1 MYIGNQTARIHIGKA
16 RLGMD
21 DDTYRAFLQRLT
33 GKSSSKDMTTAQR
46 ALVLA
51 EMTRLG
57 AFKDARR
64 PLTRQ
69 QRACLGKW
77 YDLRKRGIV
86 HSKDKSSFNRYIKRH
101 FGKNNLADLVDDE
114 TNTLYNMLEGWLQGA
129 TETT

>member
-33 GKSSSKDMTTAQR
+33 GKTSSKDMTTAQR

-64 PLTRQ
+64 PRLPRQ
-69 QRACLGKW
+69 MVRTAPVRHRAEQGQKQLQPL
-77 YDLRKRGIV
+77 YQ
-86 HSKDKSSFNRYIKRH
+86 
-101 FGKNNLADLVDDE
+101 
-114 TNTLYNMLEGWLQGA
+114 TLFRQKQPR
-129 TETT
+129 

>member
-33 GKSSSKDMTTAQR
+33 GKSSSKDMTVGER
-46 ALVLA
+46 ARVLA
-51 EMTRLG
+51 EMTNLG

-77 YDLRKRGIV
+77 YELRKRGIV
-86 HSKDKSSFNRYIKRH
+86 HSKDKSSFNRYIKRY
-101 FGKNNLADLVDDE
+101 FGKNNLADLSDGE
-114 TNTLYNMLEGWLQGA
+114 TNKLYNMLEGLLQGA

>member
-86 HSKDKSSFNRYIKRH
+86 HSKDKSSFNRYIKRY
-101 FGKNNLADLVDDE
+101 FGKNNLADLADDE
-114 TNTLYNMLEGWLQGA
+114 TNKLYNMLEGWLQGA
-129 TETT
+129 TETA

>member
-1 MYIGNQTARIHIGKA
+1 MDIGNQTARIHIGKA

-33 GKSSSKDMTTAQR
+33 GKSSSKDMSTGQR
-46 ALVLA
+46 ARVLM

-86 HSKDKSSFNRYIKRH
+86 HSKDKSSFNRYIKRY
-101 FGKNNLADLVDDE
+101 FGKNNLADLADDE
-114 TNTLYNMLEGWLQGA
+114 TNKLYNMLEGWLQGA
-129 TETT
+129 TETA